1 MLAGRNVML
10 CNKAIIIIIII
21 IIIIMTEPYDPPVY
35 FTFLLSYRVLL

>member
-10 CNKAIIIIIII
+10 CNKAIIIIII